1 MIYNKQ
7 GKVTSFFIALDVIG
21 FAFVF
26 LGAAL
31 IRFSREEVTAILGG
45 FVLAG
50 GVTLLSI
57 TRLCQNEAGG
67 PSGQIPA
74 TCSLRS
80 PPAHFEHTEIPP
92 VFSPL
97 VINQ

>member
-21 FAFVF
+21 FTFVF

-31 IRFSREEVTAILGG
+31 IRFSQEEVTAILGG

-57 TRLCQNEAGG
+57 TRLFQK
-67 PSGQIPA
+67 
-74 TCSLRS
+74 
-80 PPAHFEHTEIPP
+80 
-92 VFSPL
+92 
-97 VINQ
+97 